1 MHFNITIK
9 KTAILNETKKKYN
22 QELLHPI
29 YALVAQAADELGLE
43 AYVVGGVVRDIIM
56 RRHNTD
62 IDIVTVGSG
71 IELAK
76 QTAALI
82 DPELHVNVYRN
93 FGTAQFNFEGCVIE
107 FVGARKESY
116 SHDSRKPVVE
126 DGTLEDDQMRRDFTI
141 NAMAIALNGPHA
153 YELIDP
159 FNGIEDIKR
168 KIIRTP
174 CNPDKTFSDD
184 PLRMMRAVRFATQL
198 NFDIYPET
206 FEAIKRNAYR
216 LEIISSERIVEELN
230 KILTCLRPSRG
241 LKMLEQSR
249 LLDKFLPELIALQG
263 VEFINGKGDNFLHT
277 MEVVDNVAMASETP
291 NVWLEWAA
299 LLHDIAKPVT
309 KRFDPVVGWTFHG
322 HDAVGV
328 KMVARIFRRLHMP
341 NNEKMKYVQ
350 KLVGLHLRPIAL
362 VEDTI
367 TDSAVRRLLFEAGD
381 DIDDLMMLCHADVT
395 SKNSAKITRCFQNF
409 AKVRE
414 KMREIEEKDKL
425 RNWRPPFDG
434 QDIMRT
440 FEMRPCKDIG
450 IIKDAVCDAIL
461 DGEIENSRPAALQ
474 RMIEEGEKLG
484 YPIIHKPDELL

>member
-1 MHFNITIK
+1 MI
-9 KTAILNETKKKYN
+9 
-22 QELLHPI
+22 
-29 YALVAQAADELGLE
+29 DLGLNLYRTIGRE
-43 AYVVGGVVRDIIM
+43 ADRMGIDAYAVGGVVRDHFLQ
-56 RRHNTD
+56 RPCTD
-62 IDIVTVGSG
+62 IDIVCIGHSEGGEVHIG
-71 IELAK
+71 IELAH
-76 QTAALI
+76 ASSRALGGG
-82 DPELHVNVYRN
+82 HVSVFKT
-93 FGTAQFNFEGCVIE
+93 FGTASFRYTEDGREYELE
-107 FVGARKESY
+107 FVGARRESY

-126 DGTLEDDQMRRDFTI
+126 NGTLEDDQRRRDFTV
-141 NAMAIALNGPHA
+141 NALAVCLNADRYG
-153 YELIDP
+153 ELMDP
-159 FNGIEDIKR
+159 FGGIKDMDDGIL
-168 KIIRTP
+168 RTP
-174 CNPDKTFSDD
+174 LDPDITFSDD

-230 KILTCLRPSRG
+230 KILACLRPSRG
-241 LKMLEQSR
+241 LKMLEESK

-263 VEFINGKGDNFLHT
+263 VEFINGKGHKDNFLHT

-440 FEMRPCKDIG
+440 FDMRPCKDIG

-484 YPIIHKPDELL
+484 YQTVNKPEELL

>member
-1 MHFNITIK
+1 MNT
-9 KTAILNETKKKYN
+9 NNGKYK
-22 QELLHPI
+22 QVLTHPI
-29 YALVAQAADELGLE
+29 YELVSHAANELGVS
-43 AYVVGGVVRDIIM
+43 AFVVGGVVRDLIM

-76 QTAALI
+76 RTAAMI
-82 DPELHVNVYRN
+82 DPDLHVNVYRN
-93 FGTAQFNFEGCVIE
+93 FGTAQFNYEGCVIE
-107 FVGARKESY
+107 FVGARRESY

-141 NAMAIALNGPHA
+141 NAMAISLNGEHP
-153 YELIDP
+153 YELVDP
-159 FNGIEDIKR
+159 FDGIGDIKS
-168 KIIRTP
+168 KLIRTP
-174 CNPDKTFSDD
+174 CDPDKTFSDD

-216 LEIISSERIVEELN
+216 LDIISKERIVEEFN
-230 KILTCLRPSRG
+230 KILVCLRPSKG
-241 LKMLEQSR
+241 IK
-249 LLDKFLPELIALQG
+249 LLDESHLLERFLPEICALQG
-263 VEFINGKGDNFLHT
+263 VQFINGKGHKDNFLHT
-277 MEVVDNVAMASETP
+277 LEVVDNIAMASEKP
-291 NVWLEWAA
+291 NLWLEWAA
-299 LLHDIAKPVT
+299 LLHDVAKPAT

-328 KMVARIFRRLHMP
+328 RIVGSIFRRLHMP

-362 VEDTI
+362 VEDEV

-414 KMREIEEKDKL
+414 KLHEIEEKDKL

-434 QDIMRT
+434 EDIMKT
-440 FEMRPCKDIG
+440 FEMPPCKDIG

-461 DGEIENSRPAALQ
+461 DGEIENTRPAALQ
-474 RMIEEGEKLG
+474 RMLDEGVKLG
-484 YPIIHKPDELL
+484 YEIKNKPEELS

>member
-1 MHFNITIK
+1 MSDT
-9 KTAILNETKKKYN
+9 TKKYK
-22 QELLHPI
+22 QDLQHPI
-29 YALVAQAADELGLE
+29 YALVARAADAMGCE
-43 AYVVGGVVRDIIM
+43 AFVVGGVVRDIIM

-82 DPELHVNVYRN
+82 DHDLHVNVYRN
-93 FGTAQFNFEGCVIE
+93 FGTVQFNYEGCVIE

-174 CNPDKTFSDD
+174 CDPDKTFSDD

-230 KILTCLRPSRG
+230 KILACLRPSRG
-241 LKMLEQSR
+241 LKMLEESK

-263 VEFINGKGDNFLHT
+263 VEFINGKGHKDNFLHT

-440 FEMRPCKDIG
+440 FDMRPCKDIG

-484 YPIIHKPDELL
+484 YQTVNKPEELL

>member
-1 MHFNITIK
+1 LHPNFTNLILTQTN
-9 KTAILNETKKKYN
+9 KTYK
-22 QELLHPI
+22 QELSHPI
-29 YALVAQAADELGLE
+29 YPIVAQAADELGLE

-76 QTAALI
+76 KTAALI
-82 DPELHVNVYRN
+82 DPDLHVNVYRN
-93 FGTAQFNFEGCVIE
+93 FGTAQFNYEGSVIE
-107 FVGARKESY
+107 FVGARRESY

-141 NAMAIALNGPHA
+141 NAMAIALNGEHA

-159 FNGIEDIKR
+159 FDGIADIKG

-206 FEAIKRNAYR
+206 FEAIQRNAYR
-216 LEIISSERIVEELN
+216 LDIISSERIVEELN
-230 KILTCLRPSRG
+230 KILVCLRPSKGFHMLDESG
-241 LKMLEQSR
+241 LLER
-249 LLDKFLPELIALQG
+249 FLPEMIALKG
-263 VEFINGKGDNFLHT
+263 VQFINGKGHKDNFLHT
-277 MEVVDNVAMASETP
+277 LEVVDNVAMASERP
-291 NVWLEWAA
+291 NLWLEWAA

-309 KRFDPVVGWTFHG
+309 KRFDPIAGWTFHG

-328 KMVARIFRRLHMP
+328 KMVSRIFHRLHMP

-434 QDIMRT
+434 QDIMQT
-440 FEMRPCKDIG
+440 FGMRPCKDIG

-461 DGEIENSRPAALQ
+461 DGEIENTRPAALQ
-474 RMIEEGEKLG
+474 KMMEEGRKLG
-484 YPIIHKPDELL
+484 YEIVHYPEEQ

>member
-1 MHFNITIK
+1 LSDT
-9 KTAILNETKKKYN
+9 TKKYK
-22 QELLHPI
+22 QDLQHPI
-29 YALVAQAADELGLE
+29 YALVARAADAMGCE
-43 AYVVGGVVRDIIM
+43 AFVVGGVVRDIIM

-76 QTAALI
+76 QPAALI
-82 DPELHVNVYRN
+82 DHDLHVNVYRN
-93 FGTAQFNFEGCVIE
+93 FGTAQFNYEGCVIE

-174 CNPDKTFSDD
+174 CDPDKTFSDD

-230 KILTCLRPSRG
+230 KILACLRPSRG
-241 LKMLEQSR
+241 LKMLEESK

-263 VEFINGKGDNFLHT
+263 VEFINGKGHKDNFLHT

-440 FEMRPCKDIG
+440 FDMRPCKDIG

-484 YPIIHKPDELL
+484 YQTVNKPEELL